1 MGAAMREL
9 TRQIGRHAIA
19 DRKDDLYETPD
30 VAVHALRAAEAL
42 PYGIWECAC
51 GRGAIV
57 RVLRA
62 AGHHVYATD
71 LVDYGL
77 EDSKYGIDFLLEQK
91 APTGVTAIVTN
102 PPYKLGAYFVR
113 RAIALVPDIFL
124 LLRLDFYSAV
134 NRADIFSDGSGFRGI
149 HVFANRLPAM
159 HRAGWTGPRVSSA
172 VTYAW
177 FVWSQGYA
185 GRPFA
190 NRITWR
196 AEP

>member
-1 MGAAMREL
+1 VSGA
-9 TRQIGRHAIA
+9 RHALA

-30 VAVHALRAAEAL
+30 VAVHALMRVENL
-42 PYGIWECAC
+42 PLRLWEPAC

-62 AGHHVYATD
+62 AGHHVHATD
-71 LVDYGL
+71 LVDYSC
-77 EDSKYGIDFLLEQK
+77 EDSTHGVDFLMEQK
-91 APTGVTAIVTN
+91 APEGVEAIVPN
-102 PPYKLGAYFVR
+102 PPYKLGADFLR
-113 RAIALVPDIFL
+113 RAIALVPHTFM
-124 LLRLDFYSAV
+124 LLRVDFYSSMQ
-134 NRADIFSDGSGFRGI
+134 RADIFEDGDSGFRGI
-149 HVFANRLPAM
+149 HVFANRLPQM
-159 HRAGWTGPRVSSA
+159 HRDGWTGPRVSST

-177 FVWSQGYA
+177 FVWSRGHT